1 MVKFLKHNNFQNLT
15 YMVLCKYKN
24 EVYTIIITKGIVGMN
39 EDNESKESLEGKK
52 KLRRLIMIVTGVL
65 LVLVIGVFTYN
76 FFNKNFG
83 EINVAAKETL
93 VEIKT
98 IEDKEEQKQVVKDY
112 DFVHQMSNNLIV
124 AVDGKVWGTQ
134 EVTLKNIELGIE
146 MLKDDPYIVEEL
158 GKWKEGEFKNVVDV
172 HNYCWRILEGS
183 IGKAKGSSKDGI
195 ENALKAL
202 GKE

>member
-1 MVKFLKHNNFQNLT
+1 
-15 YMVLCKYKN
+15 MVLCKYKN

-146 MLKDDPYIVEEL
+146 MLKDDPYIVEE
-158 GKWKEGEFKNVVDV
+158 
-172 HNYCWRILEGS
+172 
-183 IGKAKGSSKDGI
+183 
-195 ENALKAL
+195 
-202 GKE
+202 